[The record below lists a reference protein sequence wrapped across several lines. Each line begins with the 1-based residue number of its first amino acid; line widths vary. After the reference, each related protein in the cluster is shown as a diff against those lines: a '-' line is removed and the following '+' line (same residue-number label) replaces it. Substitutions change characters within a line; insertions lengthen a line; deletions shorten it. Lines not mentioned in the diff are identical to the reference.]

1 MSEIVAVTINT
12 ATKLGVLAQQWRES
26 CLRYGYTPVMLG
38 ANVKW
43 EGFRTKMQLY
53 IAFLET
59 QVPEQV
65 CVLTDCW
72 DFVFTDVSSEMLR
85 KYKATKKPMVVGVEV
100 VGVVGAHLMHFFSNG
115 VVCDLNPGSIVNS
128 GFLLGTVS
136 FLLPC
141 MRKCL
146 DLCSYDD
153 QIALGQ
159 YVNLN
164 PALFHID
171 TDREIIYH
179 CSIFDQ
185 LRPIFRDGHF
195 EHPTTNKRLCAIHF
209 PFPEIDLGKRNN
221 FVRSCLFQ
229 DWSPHKTT
237 KEWKVARRQK
247 MLRELVSNQ
256 AYSPILLTIL
266 LVFLVFLFCVVA
278 QKNKI
283 H

>member
-12 ATKLGVLAQQWRES
+12 ATKLGVWAQQWRES

-43 EGFRTKMQLY
+43 EGFRTKMQLF

-115 VVCDLNPGSIVNS
+115 VVCDLNPGYIVNG
-128 GFLLGTVS
+128 GFLLGTAS

-141 MRKCL
+141 MKKCL

-153 QIALGQ
+153 QVALGQ

-164 PALFHID
+164 PTLFHID

-179 CSIFDQ
+179 CLIFDQ

-229 DWSPHKTT
+229 DWTPQKSI
-237 KEWKVARRQK
+237 KEWKAARNQK
-247 MLRELVSNQ
+247 LKRELFSNQ